1 MGAPAGTLQQM
12 HGGELMPFLLF
23 IWSNKRWTI
32 TVLLLIFSFWKTW
45 QHNDAAG
52 DLRKAKLA
60 CEAKVKTE
68 IEKAVKPYKDA
79 EKLAAEKAQQAG
91 EQYEQVKESE
101 RVKTETITR
110 TVQTI
115 RECPIYINN
124 CFDADGV
131 SAVNFAGNTSEP

>member
-1 MGAPAGTLQQM
+1 MQ
-12 HGGELMPFLLF
+12 LL
-23 IWSNKRWTI
+23 SLVLDNKRWTI
-32 TVLLLIFSFWKTW
+32 IVLLLIFSFWKTW

-79 EKLAAEKAQQAG
+79 EKLAAEKAQRAG
-91 EQYEQVKESE
+91 EKYEQVKESE

-110 TVQTI
+110 TVQKI
-115 RECPIYINN
+115 VERPIYINT

-131 SAVNFAGNTSEP
+131 SAVNSAGNTSEP